1 MSAIIKLVDHQT
13 TQIPAMESLED
24 QFDSINST
32 EAPLEETLACALN
45 CILILRTKV
54 NGLQQNLKQAER
66 EMALKDALLRNAAL
80 RERELRA
87 QMMVNIQ

>member
-24 QFDSINST
+24 QLDNINST
-32 EAPLEETLACALN
+32 EAPPEEKLVCALN
-45 CILILRTKV
+45 CILMLRTKV
-54 NGLQQNLKQAER
+54 NGLQQNLRQVER

-87 QMMVNIQ
+87 QMMMNVQ